1 MLTEIRKCVDANDIK
16 GLRYIFVDCL
26 DVDPTFEKYKPDYE
40 YCTNMDGLFESY
52 RELTPLSLDK
62 AAWDMNYW
70 EQLKL
75 DLMKNFSRK
84 RFEHMREVAKVVY
97 AEKIGKLFREREQQ
111 RAVTAQTQDSEEKKI
126 ESLALK
132 NKTEKAEESQIVQE
146 NELEEE
152 KEKRKN
158 EAERGEK
165 SNEKNSQSGKE
176 TKIKNVDGNCAQNCH
191 GRGYSVSDKRDSI
204 KSQSPDKIKSTR
216 YFAIYEKDNQ
226 IYELSEGKT
235 FLREMRIDVN
245 GRIIEKGLYKRIT
258 ASDYI
263 KYLEKKK
270 WSLLCWKCSY
280 EYYIQKADGANVYRI
295 VKKSRVKPRIMVEI
309 IGSKLPW
316 IYFEGGAK

>member
-26 DVDPTFEKYKPDYE
+26 DVDPTFEKYRSDYE
-40 YCTNMDGLFESY
+40 YCANMDGLVEPY

-75 DLMKNFSRK
+75 DLMKNFSQK

-97 AEKIGKLFREREQQ
+97 AEKIDKLFREREQR
-111 RAVTAQTQDSEEKKI
+111 RAVTAQTQDSERKNI
-126 ESLALK
+126 EPLIK
-132 NKTEKAEESQIVQE
+132 NKTEESQIVQKH
-146 NELEEE
+146 ELEEE

-191 GRGYSVSDKRDSI
+191 SSGYSDPNNRDSI
-204 KSQSPDKIKSTR
+204 KTQSPDNKSTV
-216 YFAIYEKDNQ
+216 YSPIYEKDDQ
-226 IYELSEGKT
+226 IYELSKGKT
-235 FLREMRIDVN
+235 FLREMYIDVK
-245 GRIIEKGLYKRIT
+245 GRIIEEGLYKRIT
-258 ASDYI
+258 AFDRI

-270 WSLLCWKCSY
+270 WSLLPRKSSY
-280 EYYIQKADGANVYRI
+280 DYYIQKANGANAYRI
-295 VKKSRVKPRIMVEI
+295 VAKSQAIYVLGVVSVGLKWEA
-309 IGSKLPW
+309 W
-316 IYFEGGAK
+316 IYFE

>member
-26 DVDPTFEKYKPDYE
+26 DVDPTFEKYRSDYE
-40 YCTNMDGLFESY
+40 YCANMDGLFEPY

-75 DLMKNFSRK
+75 DLMKNFSQK

-97 AEKIGKLFREREQQ
+97 AEKIDKLFREREQR
-111 RAVTAQTQDSEEKKI
+111 RAVTAQTQDSERKNI
-126 ESLALK
+126 EPLIK
-132 NKTEKAEESQIVQE
+132 NKTEESQIVQKH
-146 NELEEE
+146 ELEEE

-191 GRGYSVSDKRDSI
+191 SSGYSDPNNRDSI
-204 KSQSPDKIKSTR
+204 KTQSPDNKSTV
-216 YFAIYEKDNQ
+216 YSPIYEKDDQ
-226 IYELSEGKT
+226 IYELSKGKT
-235 FLREMRIDVN
+235 FLREMYIDVK
-245 GRIIEKGLYKRIT
+245 GRIIEEGLYKRIT
-258 ASDYI
+258 AFDRI

-270 WSLLCWKCSY
+270 WSLLPRKSSY
-280 EYYIQKADGANVYRI
+280 DYYIQKANGANAYRI
-295 VKKSRVKPRIMVEI
+295 VAKSQAIYVLGVVSVGLKWEA
-309 IGSKLPW
+309 W
-316 IYFEGGAK
+316 IYFE